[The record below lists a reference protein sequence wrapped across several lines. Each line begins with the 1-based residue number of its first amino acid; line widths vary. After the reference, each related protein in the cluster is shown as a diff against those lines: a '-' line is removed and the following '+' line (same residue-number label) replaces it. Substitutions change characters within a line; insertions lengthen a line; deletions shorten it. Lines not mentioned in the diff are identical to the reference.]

1 MTGLLDRYVLR
12 ETVQAWLVVTVVL
25 LLILVTNQF
34 ATVVGDAAADK
45 LPRDA
50 IFRVMALTSVQY
62 LTILVPVGLFLAVM
76 LALARLYHDSE
87 MAAMMACGVGPTDL
101 YRPVLLLAGGLA
113 VVVGV
118 LAIVVSPVAVR
129 EVKALAEEAR
139 RTATLGLLEPGRFI
153 SFNNGEAVLYAEV
166 ITPDDHLQRVFVQ
179 RRVGARTEVIIA
191 DEAWARTAP
200 GTAARVLTFARG
212 RRYEGV
218 PGQPRFRVIE
228 FAEHGIPYAL
238 QPRAAGVLPP
248 EARSSV
254 DLYRAGTADDLA
266 ELHWRIGVPLTLFV
280 LAIVAV
286 PLART
291 EPRKGRFSG
300 LAPAVLL
307 YVVYANLLAAGKGWL
322 ERGQLPAW
330 AGLWWVHVL
339 FLMVAGA
346 MLAVQQ
352 GWWARLRLGL
362 HPP

>member
-1 MTGLLDRYVLR
+1 MSGLLDRYVLR

-50 IFRVMALTSVQY
+50 IYRVMGLTSVQY
-62 LTILVPVGLFLAVM
+62 LTILVPVGLFLAIM

-101 YRPVLLLAGGLA
+101 YRPILLLAGVLA
-113 VVVGV
+113 VLVGV
-118 LAIVVSPVAVR
+118 LAIVVSPAAVR
-129 EVKALAEEAR
+129 EVQMVAEEAKR
-139 RTATLGLLEPGRFI
+139 AATLGLLEPGRFI
-153 SFNNGEAVLYAEV
+153 SFNNGEAVLYAEAV
-166 ITPDDHLQRVFVQ
+166 TPDGHLQRVFVQ
-179 RRVGARTEVIIA
+179 RRVGPRTEVIIA

-200 GTAARVLTFARG
+200 GNEARVLTFARG

-218 PGQPRFRVIE
+218 PGQPQFRVIE

-238 QPRAAGVLPP
+238 QPRAGGTLPP
-248 EARSSV
+248 EARSSLA
-254 DLYRAGTADDLA
+254 LYQSGTADDLA

-280 LAIVAV
+280 LAVIAV

-307 YVVYANLLAAGKGWL
+307 YVIYANLLGAGKGWL
-322 ERGQLPAW
+322 ERGQLPPW
-330 AGLWWVHVL
+330 AGLWWVHAL
-339 FLMVAGA
+339 FLAFAGG

-352 GWWARLRLGL
+352 GWWTRLRLRRQRR
-362 HPP
+362 